1 MRQKVHYGFLRLYGE
16 EHEDTLRE
24 ANNYAD
30 TLVHLER
37 FEEAGSV
44 LRKMMPVAR
53 RVLGDGDD
61 TSIRMRLCYAKALIL
76 DDSATLDDLREAVTT
91 LEDADRIAKRVLG
104 SAYGFVANIEA
115 TLRKARAVLRAR
127 EAGESVVFVESN

>member
-1 MRQKVHYGFLRLYGE
+1 MSS
-16 EHEDTLRE
+16 
-24 ANNYAD
+24 
-30 TLVHLER
+30 
-37 FEEAGSV
+37 SV
-44 LRKMMPVAR
+44 RSSCSSKHSLSDAR
-53 RVLGDGDD
+53 I
-61 TSIRMRLCYAKALIL
+61 SIIL
-76 DDSATLDDLREAVTT
+76 DDSATVDDLREAVTT